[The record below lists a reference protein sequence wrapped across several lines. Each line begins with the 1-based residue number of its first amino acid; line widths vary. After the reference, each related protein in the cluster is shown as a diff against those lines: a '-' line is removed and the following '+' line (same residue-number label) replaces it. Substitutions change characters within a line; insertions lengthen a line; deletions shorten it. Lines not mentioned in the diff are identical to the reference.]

1 MSTLSKLLRTELVV
15 LDDKQI
21 IVLKHVLSY
30 IHRNNLEDE
39 YLPSELNMY
48 EGCGCVPIECTPV
61 EEKFPE
67 GFKLLNKV
75 LALYAMSDKG
85 V

>member
-1 MSTLSKLLRTELVV
+1 MYTLSKLLETELIV

-30 IHRNNLEDE
+30 IHRNNLEE
-39 YLPSELNMY
+39 KYLPSELDLY
-48 EGCGCVPIECTPV
+48 EGISFTPKECTPV

>member
-1 MSTLSKLLRTELVV
+1 MSTLSKLLETELIV
-15 LDDKQI
+15 LEDKQI

-30 IHRNNLEDE
+30 VHRNNLEE
-39 YLPSELNMY
+39 KYLPSELDLY
-48 EGCGCVPIECTPV
+48 EGIGFVPIECTPV

>member
-1 MSTLSKLLRTELVV
+1 MSTISKLLGSELIV

-21 IVLKHVLSY
+21 TVLKHVISY
-30 IHRNNLEDE
+30 IHRNNLEDK
-39 YLPSELNMY
+39 YLPSELNSY
-48 EGCGCVPIECTPV
+48 TGLGFTPKECIPV

>member
-1 MSTLSKLLRTELVV
+1 MSTISKLLSSELIV
-15 LDDKQI
+15 LDDKQTI
-21 IVLKHVLSY
+21 ILKHVLSY
-30 IHRNNLEDE
+30 IHRNNIEDE
-39 YLPSELNMY
+39 YLPSELNKY
-48 EGCGCVPIECTPV
+48 EGLGYVPIECTPV

>member
-1 MSTLSKLLRTELVV
+1 MSTISKLLSTELIV

-30 IHRNNLEDE
+30 IHRNNLEE
-39 YLPSELNMY
+39 KYLPSELDLY
-48 EGCGCVPIECTPV
+48 EGIGFVPKECSPV

-85 V
+85 D

>member
-1 MSTLSKLLRTELVV
+1 MNTITKLLRTELVV

-39 YLPSELNMY
+39 YLPSELNKY
-48 EGCGCVPIECTPV
+48 EGLGYVPIECTPV

-75 LALYAMSDKG
+75 LALYAMSNKG

>member
-1 MSTLSKLLRTELVV
+1 MFAISKILNCELVV
-15 LDDKQI
+15 LNEKQTI
-21 IVLKHVLSY
+21 IIKHVLSY
-30 IHRNNLEDE
+30 IFRNNLEAE
-39 YLPSELNMY
+39 YLPSELNQY
-48 EGCGCVPIECTPV
+48 EGLGYVPKECEPV

>member
-1 MSTLSKLLRTELVV
+1 MSIISKLLSSELIV

-21 IVLKHVLSY
+21 IILRHVLSY
-30 IHRNNLEDE
+30 IHRNNLEDD
-39 YLPSELNMY
+39 YLPSELNKY
-48 EGCGCVPIECTPV
+48 EGLGYAPLECAPV

>member
-1 MSTLSKLLRTELVV
+1 MSTLSKLLRTELIV

-30 IHRNNLEDE
+30 IHRNNLEE
-39 YLPSELNMY
+39 KYLPSELDLY
-48 EGCGCVPIECTPV
+48 EGIGFVPKECPPV

-67 GFKLLNKV
+67 GIKLLNKV

>member
-1 MSTLSKLLRTELVV
+1 MSTLSKLLRSELVV

-21 IVLKHVLSY
+21 IILKHVLSY

-39 YLPSELNMY
+39 YLPSDLDSF
-48 EGCGCVPIECTPV
+48 EGFGFVPKECSPV

>member
-1 MSTLSKLLRTELVV
+1 MSTLSRLLRSELIV

-30 IHRNNLEDE
+30 IHRNNLEE
-39 YLPSELNMY
+39 KYLPPELDLY
-48 EGCGCVPIECTPV
+48 EGIGFVPKECPPV

>member
-39 YLPSELNMY
+39 YLPSELNKY
-48 EGCGCVPIECTPV
+48 EGCGYVPIGCTPV

>member
-1 MSTLSKLLRTELVV
+1 MNTVSKLLRSELIV

-21 IVLKHVLSY
+21 IILKHIISY
-30 IHRNNLEDE
+30 IYRYNLEDV
-39 YLPSELNMY
+39 YLPSELNKY
-48 EGCGCVPIECTPV
+48 EGLGYIPKECTPV

>member
-1 MSTLSKLLRTELVV
+1 MNTIRKLLRTELVV

-30 IHRNNLEDE
+30 IHRNNIEDE
-39 YLPSELNMY
+39 YLPSEFKY
-48 EGCGCVPIECTPV
+48 EGLGYVPIECTPV

>member
-1 MSTLSKLLRTELVV
+1 MNTISKLLRTELVV
-15 LDDKQI
+15 LDAKQI
-21 IVLKHVLSY
+21 IILKHVLSY

-39 YLPSELNMY
+39 YLPSDLNKY
-48 EGCGCVPIECTPV
+48 EGLGYVPIDCTPV

>member
-1 MSTLSKLLRTELVV
+1 MNTIRKLLRTELVI

-39 YLPSELNMY
+39 YLPSELNKY
-48 EGCGCVPIECTPV
+48 KGLGYVPIECTPI

>member
-1 MSTLSKLLRTELVV
+1 MNTISKLLRTELVV

-21 IVLKHVLSY
+21 IILRHVLSY

-39 YLPSELNMY
+39 YLPSELNKY
-48 EGCGCVPIECTPV
+48 EGLGYVPIECTPV

-75 LALYAMSDKG
+75 LALYAMSNKG

>member
-1 MSTLSKLLRTELVV
+1 MNTIRKLLRTELVV

-30 IHRNNLEDE
+30 IHRNNLEDD
-39 YLPSELNMY
+39 YLPSELNKY
-48 EGCGCVPIECTPV
+48 EGLGYVPIECTPV

>member
-1 MSTLSKLLRTELVV
+1 MNTISKILSSELIV

-21 IVLKHVLSY
+21 IILRHVLSY
-30 IHRNNLEDE
+30 IHRNNLEDD
-39 YLPSELNMY
+39 YLPSELNKY
-48 EGCGCVPIECTPV
+48 EGLGYTPIECSPV

-85 V
+85 D

>member
-39 YLPSELNMY
+39 YLPSELNKY
-48 EGCGCVPIECTPV
+48 EGFGYVPIECTPV

>member
-1 MSTLSKLLRTELVV
+1 MNTMTELLRTELVV

-39 YLPSELNMY
+39 YLPSELNNY
-48 EGCGCVPIECTPV
+48 EGLGFISIECTPV

>member
-1 MSTLSKLLRTELVV
+1 MNTVRRLLRTELVV

-30 IHRNNLEDE
+30 IHRNNLEEE
-39 YLPSELNMY
+39 YLPSELNKY
-48 EGCGCVPIECTPV
+48 EGLGYVPIECEPI

>member
-1 MSTLSKLLRTELVV
+1 MSTISKLLRSELII

-30 IHRNNLEDE
+30 IHRNNIEDE
-39 YLPSELNMY
+39 YLPSELNKY
-48 EGCGCVPIECTPV
+48 EGLGYVPIECAPV
-61 EEKFPE
+61 EKKFPE

>member
-1 MSTLSKLLRTELVV
+1 MSTISKLLSTELIV
-15 LDDKQI
+15 LDDKQF
-21 IVLKHVLSY
+21 IVLKHVLAY
-30 IHRNNLEDE
+30 IHRNNLEE
-39 YLPSELNMY
+39 KYLPSELHIY
-48 EGCGCVPIECTPV
+48 EGIGFTPIECTPV

>member
-1 MSTLSKLLRTELVV
+1 MNTISILLDSELIV
-15 LDDKQI
+15 LDDKQTI
-21 IVLKHVLSY
+21 ILKHVLSY
-30 IHRNNLEDE
+30 IFRNNLEDD
-39 YLPSELNMY
+39 YLPSEFKY
-48 EGCGCVPIECTPV
+48 EGIEYIPLECTPV

-85 V
+85 D